1 MCNVWSTSQRH
12 FAAHFLHMSYCCQV
26 YMSTQYTENAEIAL
40 LHLSLQPKQQQLGQ
54 FAALKLR
61 G

>member
-1 MCNVWSTSQRH
+1 
-12 FAAHFLHMSYCCQV
+12 
-26 YMSTQYTENAEIAL
+26 MSTQYTENAEIAL
-40 LHLSLQPKQQQLGQ
+40 LHLSLQAKQQQLGQ